1 VVESSGLLN
10 RRSALKRYRG
20 FESPPLRQKRS
31 KRLREPA
38 RTRFPLHLHIRTTMM
53 LNRLALLCLLGAGAL
68 LAQDA
73 AAPQPAPPQDSV
85 AAPRPQAAGS
95 PAPAQNPPPSGGFKR
110 REDSL
115 PPGDYT
121 INAGTHLL
129 LNMINSVSTKQAQP
143 GDRIYLETAFP
154 VLSGNHIVIPQGSWV
169 TGTVTS
175 VKRPG
180 RVKGRGELQVRFDS
194 LTLPNGLTRNFR
206 SDLGAIDARN
216 EEKLKR
222 EENKVEGPGDKKT
235 DVGTVIGTTTAG
247 TVIGSGIGAAAG
259 NVARGAGIGAGA
271 GAAAGLLG
279 VLLTRGPDALLPRGS
294 TVEMVLDRSITFNAE
309 DLDFS
314 NAPQHA
320 PLAEGNPP
328 APKSRGL
335 NSRIPY

>member
-1 VVESSGLLN
+1 M
-10 RRSALKRYRG
+10 LKR
-20 FESPPLRQKRS
+20 
-31 KRLREPA
+31 
-38 RTRFPLHLHIRTTMM
+38 T
-53 LNRLALLCLLGAGAL
+53 ALLSVVTGAVLFG
-68 LAQDA
+68 QDA
-73 AAPQPAPPQDSV
+73 ASPQPAPPQDSV
-85 AAPRPQAAGS
+85 AAPRPQSGAAEA
-95 PAPAQNPPPSGGFKR
+95 PAPAAAPQPNAAQPTGGFKR
-110 REDSL
+110 REDAL
-115 PPGDYT
+115 PAGDYT
-121 INAGTHLL
+121 VNAGTHVL

-143 GDRIYLETAFP
+143 GDRLYLETAFP
-154 VLSGNHIVIPQGSWV
+154 VLSNNHIVIPQGSWV
-169 TGTVTS
+169 AGTVTS

-180 RVKGRGELQVRFDS
+180 RAKGRGELQVRFDS
-194 LTLPNGLTRNFR
+194 LTLPNGITRDFR

-235 DVGTVIGTTTAG
+235 DVGTVITTTTAG

-279 VLLTRGPDALLPRGS
+279 VLLTRGPDATLPRGS
-294 TVEMVLDRSITFNAE
+294 TVEMVLDRSITFQAE

-328 APKSRGL
+328 AAKSRGL